1 MAKKPNSQKDA
12 ATASVPTDE
21 AAKPDVVKK
30 NAGKAGPVEEPLTVM
45 QSFEEATA
53 NLKVLVLSALAGAAV
68 AILVGGL
75 IYFQMRSDF
84 RTMSGAQAK
93 SLVVFSEN
101 IDRLSGVLE
110 VTEEMQTDQQLFQT
124 ALMEKVTH
132 HSAELKEAPANL
144 VSQPRDDPMLD
155 GTDTAPPDTAIVRPS
170 ADGLLALREDLK
182 KNKSD
187 LLLAISKMVAARGEC
202 DSGQYSETLASIA
215 SDLRALKARPKT
227 PRPTSP
233 KPRPRRVSKPKTD
246 DNPIKFP

>member
-1 MAKKPNSQKDA
+1 MARKPNSEKDT
-12 ATASVPTDE
+12 ATTSGPTDT

-30 NAGKAGPVEEPLTVM
+30 VADKVTTVEKSLAAT
-45 QSFEEATA
+45 QSFEKTAA
-53 NLKVLVLSALAGAAV
+53 NLKILVLSALAGAAV

-155 GTDTAPPDTAIVRPS
+155 GTDTAPPETAIVRPS

-202 DSGQYSETLASIA
+202 DSGQYSETLASIS
-215 SDLRALKARPKT
+215 SDLRALNK
-227 PRPTSP
+227 RPTAP
-233 KPRPRRVSKPKTD
+233 KPRPASKPRPAPRPKID
-246 DNPIKFP
+246 DNPLKFP